1 MLFAAV
7 LYVLLRDYTTECLWL
22 MISKNMDYLPALLV
36 DQGLISALFPTDLSD
51 STLSYTETEAASSP
65 NITPGE
71 FSGTCFCFT
80 YSGQMSSFDMFFF
93 FFNQFPKLISRV
105 KMHEVPVCKYWC
117 DVKYGCWL
125 WVVRSCLDVCAY
137 MDLGCDFSYIS
148 FLTYFLIYVWTAVW
162 SSGTSA
168 LTSTYYSD
176 WF

>member
-80 YSGQMSSFDMFFF
+80 YSGQMSSFDMFWFF
-93 FFNQFPKLISRV
+93 L
-105 KMHEVPVCKYWC
+105 PVSQI
-117 DVKYGCWL
+117 D
-125 WVVRSCLDVCAY
+125 
-137 MDLGCDFSYIS
+137 
-148 FLTYFLIYVWTAVW
+148 
-162 SSGTSA
+162 
-168 LTSTYYSD
+168 
-176 WF
+176 

>member
-1 MLFAAV
+1 MNVWAMLFAAV

-71 FSGTCFCFT
+71 FSGTCLCFT

-93 FFNQFPKLISRV
+93 FFYQFHKLISRGLKCMKGQCV
-105 KMHEVPVCKYWC
+105 NTGVMLNTVAY
-117 DVKYGCWL
+117 YGRSK
-125 WVVRSCLDVCAY
+125 VVWMFVHTW
-137 MDLGCDFSYIS
+137 I
-148 FLTYFLIYVWTAVW
+148 
-162 SSGTSA
+162 
-168 LTSTYYSD
+168 
-176 WF
+176 